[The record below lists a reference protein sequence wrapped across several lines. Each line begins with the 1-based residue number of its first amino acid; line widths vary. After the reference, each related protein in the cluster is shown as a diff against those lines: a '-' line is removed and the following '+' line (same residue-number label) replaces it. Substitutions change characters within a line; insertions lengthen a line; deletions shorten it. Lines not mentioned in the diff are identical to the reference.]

1 VTRIAELSIRSGES
15 REQTIQ
21 RMLEEINRIGPQ
33 TVSRHTADPTRLNV
47 IDISPRSI
55 INRANFIREVR
66 ARGIHLIPNPPDPA
80 FHLEI
85 RQ

>member
-1 VTRIAELSIRSGES
+1 
-15 REQTIQ
+15 
-21 RMLEEINRIGPQ
+21 MLAEINRLGPQ
-33 TVSRHTADPTRLNV
+33 NVSRHTADPIVINV
-47 IDISPRSI
+47 IDISPNSI
-55 INRANFIREVR
+55 RRRAEFIREVR